1 MVAGPLHAGVILA
14 SARPEAR
21 DGVPGYLIAYTDG
34 STSWAP
40 EALPETWPERVRA
53 EKARLDADIAQLI
66 AFFNTDE
73 YARVG
78 EAETDRLHRQLH
90 AMQQYSAVLGERM
103 AALTR
108 PET

>member
-1 MVAGPLHAGVILA
+1 MNIRTMA
-14 SARPEAR
+14 SEAR
-21 DGVPGYLIAYTDG
+21 AASETLATLSLETRNAALLAIAEE
-34 STSWAP
+34 S
-40 EALPETWPERVRA
+40 
-53 EKARLDADIAQLI
+53 DIALLI

-103 AALTR
+103 AALTAV
-108 PET
+108 PPA